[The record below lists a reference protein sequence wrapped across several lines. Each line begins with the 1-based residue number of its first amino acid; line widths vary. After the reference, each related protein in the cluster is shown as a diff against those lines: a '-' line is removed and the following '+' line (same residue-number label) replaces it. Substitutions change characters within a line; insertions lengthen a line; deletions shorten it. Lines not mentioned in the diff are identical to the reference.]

1 MKERSSHSGIDTS
14 FKKAVPGSIENLFI
28 DVLSHDLKQRLH
40 TIGLAYKCHSPPLG
54 LLLEPLFGGGSN
66 EDRWDL
72 SEIFER
78 VKPFAEEKPIYL
90 WEQVVQEK

>member
-1 MKERSSHSGIDTS
+1 
-14 FKKAVPGSIENLFI
+14 
-28 DVLSHDLKQRLH
+28 LH
-40 TIGLAYKCHSPPLG
+40 CIRLAYKHHPTPLS

-66 EDRWDL
+66 EDRGNL

-90 WEQVVQEK
+90 WEQVVKEK